1 METGK
6 EVHDEDT
13 PREWLQLSLGGDRGS
28 SVEDPDSSRRTS
40 PKIYSCNF
48 CMRKFYSSQ
57 ALGGHQNAH
66 KRERGAAR
74 RNKSWNMGTLIA
86 VPMNT
91 GVIRSL
97 GVQAHSLVQKPST
110 EGIPV
115 SARSSE
121 PSADCG
127 MAWLSFT
134 MEGTNMWPGSFY
146 LDKKQPEELDLS
158 LKL

>member
-6 EVHDEDT
+6 EVDDEDT
-13 PREWLQLSLGGDRGS
+13 PREWLKLSLGGELSDS
-28 SVEDPDSSRRTS
+28 DSSRRTC

-74 RNKSWNMGTLIA
+74 RNKSWNMATLIA
-86 VPMNT
+86 LPMNT

-97 GVQAHSLVQKPST
+97 GVQAHSLVQTPIR
-110 EGIPV
+110 EGMPV
-115 SARSSE
+115 STRSSE
-121 PSADCG
+121 PGADCG
-127 MAWLSFT
+127 MAWLPFT
-134 MEGTNMWPGSFY
+134 MDDRNHMWPGSFY
-146 LDKKQPEELDLS
+146 LDKKPPADLDLN

>member
-6 EVHDEDT
+6 EVIDENT
-13 PREWLQLSLGGDRGS
+13 PREWLKLSLGGDLCS
-28 SVEDPDSSRRTS
+28 SLQDSDTSRHTP

-74 RNKSWNMGTLIA
+74 RNKSWNMATLIA
-86 VPMNT
+86 FPTNT

-97 GVQAHSLVQKPST
+97 GIQAHSLVQNSSR

-121 PSADCG
+121 PGADCG
-127 MAWLSFT
+127 MAWLPYT
-134 MEGTNMWPGSFY
+134 VDRTDMWPGGFY
-146 LDKKQPEELDLS
+146 LDKKQAEDLDLN